1 MSTSD
6 TNALSGMK
14 DIRDYCRS
22 IQLAS
27 SEASVLMM
35 IQSYGFPARKIGG
48 IWESNKE
55 SINNWRKQFVEGKI
69 GPKQQDK
76 KPEA

>member
-1 MSTSD
+1 MATSD

-35 IQSYGFPARKIGG
+35 IHHYGFPARKIGG

-69 GPKQQDK
+69 APRQHKEE
-76 KPEA
+76 PEA